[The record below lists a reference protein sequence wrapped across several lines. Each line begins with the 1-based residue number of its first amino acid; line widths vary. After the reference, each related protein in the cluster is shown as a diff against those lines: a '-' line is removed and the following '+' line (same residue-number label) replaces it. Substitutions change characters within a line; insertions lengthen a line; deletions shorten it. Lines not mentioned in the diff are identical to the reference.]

1 MKLFG
6 INNENDFYSHHYLS
20 SVFEGDIRGVLE
32 SWLAQ
37 ETKAKEHEKQ
47 QRELG
52 RKEIGYR
59 APHNRLNSY
68 SGSYFKLLNDHKN
81 ERNVDR
87 RLTDQ
92 RKRWQP
98 VIEALGYQ
106 FSPTSIE
113 LEAGIQ
119 LPVLAQ
125 YQSSDNSPFLWVVEA
140 HDKFDE
146 DNQDPLGLPLL
157 KNQLEKAV
165 QNDDEE
171 LKKHR
176 KLLKAKG
183 ARAGDLTWQDIIS
196 KMIFTQPEPPRWIM
210 LLGNRQCLLIDRTKW
225 AQNRLL
231 RFDFEEILGRKEAD
245 TLKATATL
253 LHKDSVMPESGQP
266 LLDNL
271 DENSHKHAFS
281 VSEDLK
287 YALRESIELLGNEAT
302 QYLISKGTANYTG
315 KKAIN
320 PDELSRECLRYMYRM
335 LFLFYIEARPE
346 LDYAPLKSMT
356 YLKGYSLET
365 LRDLEMVQLTNET
378 DKQGRYLHDSLNIL
392 FRLIHTGY
400 DQSAQNKKNKD
411 GLTIESEA
419 TGGGLDT
426 FKIAQLDSHLFDP
439 KRTPTLNKVVF
450 SNETLQRIIM
460 LMSLSR
466 PSSNKGGGKG
476 KGKGK
481 KRGRISYA
489 QLGINQLGAV
499 YEALLSYRGFF
510 AQQDLYEVK
519 KKGTTPNDLETG
531 YFVTAEQLPEY
542 HEDEKVYVTKRE
554 AGESKSRL
562 KVFEKGSFIY
572 RMAGRDR
579 EKSASYYTPEVLT
592 QSLVKYALK
601 ELFKEKIEPLKTAK
615 AKADAIINLT
625 VCEPAMGSAA
635 FLNEAINQL
644 AEFYLIYK
652 QQAEDKRIPQDQYTK
667 ELQQVKMYIAD
678 NNVFGVDLN
687 PVAVELAEVSLW
699 LNAISSDAFVPWFG
713 YQLFN
718 GNSLIGARRQ
728 VFPAHQLEYKSL
740 KSPSWLN
747 QAPVRVGF
755 NEKSPNEQREEH
767 QVYHFLLGDNGMA
780 NYTDKVVKGLKTD
793 EIASINSWRK
803 EFNKSWSDDE
813 KSQLQRISKKIDDLW
828 QEHTNSRS
836 EQRNITT
843 DQLPIWPNKSDA
855 LAISN
860 MAEKDRL
867 LDKAM
872 TDGASSYQRLKMV
885 MDYWCALWFWPI
897 DSADELPE
905 RDEYLFD
912 IETLLDGYIQPEIL
926 ESDSEGEEAGEE
938 HSEQSSTDFELTSDN
953 QTNVGESFDMFGE
966 ELDQE
971 TAEEVQSQYTN
982 IVKVKKGE
990 LDKKLIFKYLPR
1002 LEISDKLAQ
1011 QYKYFHWEL
1020 EFADIFATKQGF
1032 DLILGNPPWLK
1043 VEWQEGGILGD
1054 ANPKFIID
1062 KLSASKMN
1070 DLRAETLE
1078 EYPALEQSYLMEYAE
1093 AEGSQNFLNANCNY
1107 SELRGQKANLYKC
1120 FLPQAWMITNE
1131 NGISGFLHPEGTYDD
1146 PKGGGMRQLIYP
1158 RLRTHYQFHNEMAL
1172 FAEVH
1177 HATMFSINI
1186 YGGVN
1191 KTVKFNHLANLF
1203 TPKTIEECIGSKKG
1217 GVVPGLKEIEVDGE
1231 GKVLSN
1237 WGVRGHFSRIIKIN
1251 EEVLNLF
1258 AKLYDEDGTTAI
1270 QARLPALHSQQ
1281 LISVLKKLSKFPSH
1295 LSNIQDKYFTTP
1307 STCWN
1312 EVNAQK
1318 DGTIKRDTKFI
1329 TSCKEW
1335 VISGPHFFVGTPF
1348 YKTPKGVCK
1357 LSSDYDV
1364 IDLTILT
1371 DDYLPRTNYTP
1382 SCNEI
1387 EYLSRTTKIPWIEPD
1402 RNQPKLVTDYYRFV
1416 NRRMFGASSERSMIC
1431 AIAPPNSAHIHPVL
1445 STTFQNVESL
1455 IGFSGVC
1462 SSIVVDFFLKTTGKS
1477 DVYESTLRSFP
1488 YFVSKQLAIRVLSL
1502 NCLSKDYENLWK
1514 ECWTNEFKS
1523 ERWALTTPYLSNHFF
1538 EHLTPDW
1545 QRNCALRSDFERRQA
1560 LVEIDVLVAMELEI
1574 TLEELQTIYR
1584 VQFPVMRQYEADTWY
1599 DQLGR
1604 IIFTSSK
1611 GLIGVGLDRKF
1622 NKKNAFVTG
1631 IKNGVYIDRAT
1642 GIGSEEHP
1650 HTEADIQ
1657 FGWEDIKNLKSGI
1670 VTKTYMDD
1678 TMPGGPVERTIEY
1691 HAPFDRCNREDDY
1704 NTVWAEFERRF
1715 AEKV

>member
-6 INNENDFYSHHYLS
+6 ISNENDFYSHHYLS

-32 SWLAQ
+32 SWLA
-37 ETKAKEHEKQ
+37 EEAKAKEHEKQ

-52 RKEIGYR
+52 RKEVGYR
-59 APHNRLNSY
+59 APHNRLSSY
-68 SGSYFKLLNDHKN
+68 SGAYFKLLNEHSHEKN
-81 ERNVDR
+81 IDK
-87 RLTDQ
+87 RLKQQ
-92 RKRWQP
+92 RKHWKP
-98 VIEALGYQ
+98 IIEALGYQ
-106 FSPTSIE
+106 FSPSSIQ
-113 LEAGIQ
+113 LENGLQ

-125 YQSSDNSPFLWVVEA
+125 YQSTDNSPFLWIVEA
-140 HDKFDE
+140 HDKSD
-146 DNQDPLGLPLL
+146 DNQDPLGLPIL
-157 KNQLEKAV
+157 KSQLDNSV
-165 QNDDEE
+165 QNDEGE
-171 LKKHR
+171 LKKQR

-183 ARAGDLTWQDIIS
+183 AGDLTWQDIIS
-196 KMIFTQPEPPRWIM
+196 KMVFTQPEPPRWLM

-253 LHKDSVMPESGQP
+253 LHKDSVMPATGQP

-287 YALRESIELLGNEAT
+287 YALRESIELLGNDAT
-302 QYLISKGTANYTG
+302 QYLINKGTANYTG
-315 KKAIN
+315 AKAIK

-346 LDYAPLKSMT
+346 LGYAPLKSMT

-365 LRDLEMVQLTNET
+365 LRDLEMVQLTNEA

-392 FRLIHTGY
+392 FRLIYKGY
-400 DQSAQNKKNKD
+400 DQNKQRKD
-411 GLTIESEA
+411 DLTQEIGEM
-419 TGGGLDT
+419 GGGLDT
-426 FKIAQLDSHLFDP
+426 FKIAKLDSHLFDP

-450 SNETLQRIIM
+450 SNETLQRIIE

-466 PSSNKGGGKG
+466 PISGKG

-519 KKGTTPNDLETG
+519 KKGTTPSELETG
-531 YFVTAEQLPEY
+531 YFVNAEQLPEY
-542 HEDEKVYVTKRE
+542 HEDEKVYTSKRE
-554 AGESKSRL
+554 GGETKKRL
-562 KVFEKGSFIY
+562 KMFAKGSFIY

-601 ELFKEKIEPLKTAK
+601 ELFKEKIDPLKSAK
-615 AKADAIINLT
+615 EKADAIIHLT

-644 AEFYLIYK
+644 SEFYLIYK
-652 QQAEDKRIPQDQYTK
+652 QQAEDKRIPQDEYTK

-728 VFPAHQLEYKSL
+728 VFPAHQLDYKSQ

-747 QAPVRVGF
+747 QAPIRIM
-755 NEKSPNEQREEH
+755 PNGQREGH

-780 NYTDKVVKGLKTD
+780 NYTDKVVKGLKTE
-793 EIASINSWRK
+793 EIGEINKWRK
-803 EFNKSWSDDE
+803 EFNKPWSDDE

-828 QEHTNSRS
+828 SEHTQNRS
-836 EQRNITT
+836 EQRKFTT
-843 DQLPIWPNKSDA
+843 DELPIWPNKADA
-855 LAISN
+855 FSISN

-912 IETLLDGYIQPEIL
+912 IETLLDGYIQPEIIEEEL
-926 ESDSEGEEAGEE
+926 DFSGEEETTL
-938 HSEQSSTDFELTSDN
+938 SSAEDSNTS
-953 QTNVGESFDMFGE
+953 VGETFDMFADELEHETVQE
-966 ELDQE
+966 EE
-971 TAEEVQSQYTN
+971 MQSQVTS
-982 IVKVKKGE
+982 ILTSKGT
-990 LDKKLIFKYLPR
+990 LDKKVIFKYLPR
-1002 LEISDKLAQ
+1002 LKIADTLAQ

-1020 EFADIFATKQGF
+1020 EFSDIFSTHQGF

-1070 DLRAETLE
+1070 DLRAETLDKHRE
-1078 EYPALEQSYLMEYAE
+1078 LEQIYLTEYAE
-1093 AEGSQNFLNANCNY
+1093 AEGSQNFLNADCNY

-1120 FLPQAWMITNE
+1120 FLPLSWMITN
-1131 NGISGFLHPEGTYDD
+1131 NSGVSGYLHPEGIYDD
-1146 PKGGGMRQLIYP
+1146 PNGGGFRQKVYP
-1158 RLRTHYQFHNEMAL
+1158 KLRVHYQFQNEHML
-1172 FAEVH
+1172 FSEIDH
-1177 HATMFSINI
+1177 STKFSINI
-1186 YGGVN
+1186 YGN
-1191 KTVKFNHLANLF
+1191 EKTNYEIVHISNLY
-1203 TPKTIEECIGSKKG
+1203 TPKTIDDCLSDHGEGI
-1217 GVVPGLKEIEVDGE
+1217 VPGIKEINVSLD
-1231 GKVLSN
+1231 GKVISK
-1237 WGVRGHFSRIIKIN
+1237 WGTKGHLHRIIKLDK
-1251 EEVLNLF
+1251 EALTLF
-1258 AKLYDEDGTTAI
+1258 ANIYDIEGTPATA
-1270 QARLPALHSQQ
+1270 ARLPALHSQQ
-1281 LISVLKKLSKFPSH
+1281 LISVLRKFA
-1295 LSNIQDKYFTTP
+1295 LQTTRLGDLEGKYYTTQH
-1307 STCWN
+1307 WN

-1318 DGTIKRDTKFI
+1318 DVIINRNTQYPEKIND
-1329 TSCKEW
+1329 W
-1335 VISGPHFFVGTPF
+1335 VLSGPHFFVGSSS
-1348 YKTPKGVCK
+1348 YKTPRSSCK
-1357 LSSDYDV
+1357 LNADYDV
-1364 IDLTILT
+1364 LDLTQIT
-1371 DDYLPRTNYTP
+1371 DGYLPRSNYTP
-1382 SCNEI
+1382 ACNEAV
-1387 EYLSRTTKIPWIEPD
+1387 YRSRTPKVPWLEP
-1402 RNQPKLVTDYYRFV
+1402 NETHNWPVTDYYRFV
-1416 NRRMFGASSERSMIC
+1416 NREMIGPSSERTLITT
-1431 AIAPPNSAHIHPVL
+1431 IVPPGVAHINTCL
-1445 STTFQNVESL
+1445 STTFKNTNDLLSYFSMTLSIPLDYRVKSTGMGHANSTLINQLPLLSDSYYESFL
-1455 IGFSGVC
+1455 YSRSLGLVSTTNHFS
-1462 SSIVVDFFLKTTGKS
+1462 SLWSRSWQEKYKYDSWAKS
-1477 DVYESTLRSFP
+1477 DLRLKNSF
-1488 YFVSKQLAIRVLSL
+1488 FK
-1502 NCLSKDYENLWK
+1502 NL
-1514 ECWTNEFKS
+1514 T
-1523 ERWALTTPYLSNHFF
+1523 A
-1538 EHLTPDW
+1538 DW
-1545 QRNCALRSDFERRQA
+1545 QRACALRTDYERRQA
-1560 LVEIDVLVAMELEI
+1560 LVEIDVLVSMALNLTI
-1574 TLEELQTIYR
+1574 DELQTIYR

-1599 DQLGR
+1599 DQNGR
-1604 IIFTSSK
+1604 IVFTSSK

-1642 GIGSEEHP
+1642 GTGSEQQP

-1657 FGWEDIKNLKSGI
+1657 LGWEDIKNLKSGI

-1678 TMPGGPVERTIEY
+1678 TMPNGPHERTIEY
-1691 HAPFDRCNREDDY
+1691 HAPFDKCNREDDY

-1715 AEKV
+1715 AEKEIQG

>member
-20 SVFEGDIRGVLE
+20 SVFEGDIRGVLD
-32 SWLAQ
+32 SWLA
-37 ETKAKEHEKQ
+37 EEAKVKEHEKQ

-52 RKEIGYR
+52 RKPEVGYR
-59 APHNRLNSY
+59 APHNQLSSF
-68 SGSYFKLLNDHKN
+68 SGSYFKLLNDHNK
-81 ERNVDR
+81 ERNVDQ
-87 RLTDQ
+87 RLNDQ

-98 VIEALGYQ
+98 ILEALGYQ
-106 FSPTSIE
+106 LSPSSIE
-113 LEAGIQ
+113 LESGLN
-119 LPVLAQ
+119 LPVLAN
-125 YQSSDNSPFLWVVEA
+125 YQSKDNTPFLWIVEA

-146 DNQDPLGLPLL
+146 VNQDPLGLPII
-157 KNQLEKAV
+157 KNQLDKAI
-165 QNDDEE
+165 QNDVEA
-171 LKKHR
+171 LKKHQALY
-176 KLLKAKG
+176 KVKG
-183 ARAGDLTWQDIIS
+183 AGELTWQDVIS
-196 KMIFTQPEPPRWIM
+196 KMVFTQPEPPRWLM

-231 RFDFEEILGRKEAD
+231 RFDFEEILGRKEQD
-245 TLKATATL
+245 TLKATVAL
-253 LHKDSVMPESGQP
+253 LHKDSVMPASGQP

-287 YALRESIELLGNEAT
+287 YALRESIELLGNDAT

-315 KKAIN
+315 AKAIN

-356 YLKGYSLET
+356 YLRGYSLET

-392 FRLIHTGY
+392 FRLIHKGY
-400 DQSAQNKKNKD
+400 DQNKNRKD
-411 GLTIESEA
+411 GLTQEIGV

-439 KRTPTLNKVVF
+439 KRTPTLNKVIF

-460 LMSLSR
+460 LMSLSK
-466 PSSNKGGGKG
+466 PSRSKN
-476 KGKGK
+476 K

-519 KKGTTPNDLETG
+519 KKGENPSELETG

-542 HEDEKVYVTKRE
+542 HEDEKVYTTKRE
-554 AGESKSRL
+554 AGETKKRL
-562 KVFEKGSFIY
+562 KMFDKGSFIY

-601 ELFKEKIEPLKTAK
+601 ELFKEKIDPLATA
-615 AKADAIINLT
+615 AEKADAIISLT

-644 AEFYLIYK
+644 SEFYLIYK
-652 QQAEDKRIPQDQYTK
+652 QQAEDKRIPQDQYSK

-728 VFPAHQLEYKSL
+728 VFPAHQLEYKSQ

-747 QAPVRVGF
+747 QAPVRVM
-755 NEKSPNEQREEH
+755 PNEQREEH

-793 EIASINSWRK
+793 EIASINKWRK
-803 EFNKSWSDDE
+803 EFNKPWLDDE

-836 EQRNITT
+836 EQRNLTT
-843 DQLPIWPNKSDA
+843 DQLPIWPNKADA

-860 MAEKDRL
+860 MTEKDRL

-905 RDEYLFD
+905 RWEYLFD
-912 IETLLDGYIQPEIL
+912 IETLLDGYIQPEVL
-926 ESDSEGEEAGEE
+926 DEEIAEE
-938 HSEQSSTDFELTSDN
+938 QITDQPDTSFELTSDEP
-953 QTNVGESFDMFGE
+953 TTIGESFDMFGE
-966 ELDQE
+966 ELEQE
-971 TAEEVQSQYTN
+971 TAQVEEEQSQYTS
-982 IVKVKKGE
+982 ILTAKGT
-990 LDKKLIFKYLPR
+990 LNKQVIFKHLPR
-1002 LEISDKLAQ
+1002 LEIADKLAQ

-1020 EFADIFATKQGF
+1020 EFADVFSNNQGF

-1043 VEWQEGGILGD
+1043 VSWQESGVLGD
-1054 ANPKFIID
+1054 VNPKFIID
-1062 KLSASKMN
+1062 KLSASKLKE
-1070 DLRAETLE
+1070 LRIETLKK
-1078 EYPALEQSYLMEYAE
+1078 YSTLEKSYLIEYSE
-1093 AEGSQNFLNANCNY
+1093 AEGTQNFLNGIVNY
-1107 SELRGQKANLYKC
+1107 PLLKGIQTNLYKC
-1120 FLPQAWMITNE
+1120 FLPLSWMITNDT
-1131 NGISGFLHPEGTYDD
+1131 GISGFLHPEGTYDD
-1146 PKGGGMRQLIYP
+1146 PKGGQLREEIYP
-1158 RLRTHYQFHNEMAL
+1158 RLRAHFQYQNELVL
-1172 FAEVH
+1172 FSDVDH
-1177 HATMFSINI
+1177 HAKFSTNI
-1186 YGGVN
+1186 YGRRQEECD
-1191 KTVKFNHLANLF
+1191 FIHISNLY
-1203 TPKTIEECIGSKKG
+1203 TPKTIEECFFSDGTGIIPGIKDIQVLENGKIKSKWGTKG
-1217 GVVPGLKEIEVDGE
+1217 H
-1231 GKVLSN
+1231 LSR
-1237 WGVRGHFSRIIKIN
+1237 VIK
-1251 EEVLNLF
+1251 LNLKSLKLF
-1258 AKLYDEDGTTAI
+1258 ATLYDSEGTIALA
-1270 QARLPALHSQQ
+1270 ARLPALHSQE
-1281 LISVLKKLSKFPSH
+1281 LMSVLVKLAKQPKLFSHEKSEYLVTVMFDETYAQRDGIIQRNTKFPAS
-1295 LSNIQDKYFTTP
+1295 
-1307 STCWN
+1307 
-1312 EVNAQK
+1312 
-1318 DGTIKRDTKFI
+1318 R
-1329 TSCKEW
+1329 KEL
-1335 VISGPHFFVGTPF
+1335 ILSGPHFFVGNSC
-1348 YKTPKGVCK
+1348 YKTPRSTCR
-1357 LSSDYDV
+1357 LNADYDV
-1364 IDLTILT
+1364 IDLTAIP
-1371 DDYLPRTNYTP
+1371 DNYLPRTNYTIAC
-1382 SCNEI
+1382 SEKDYKNQISKVTWLESNEI
-1387 EYLSRTTKIPWIEPD
+1387 HYRP
-1402 RNQPKLVTDYYRFV
+1402 VTNYYRAAYRAMIGPELERTMVGAIVPKECGHINGVQTTVFK
-1416 NRRMFGASSERSMIC
+1416 NNSLLLSAILFGNSLIADFFIKSTGRS
-1431 AIAPPNSAHIHPVL
+1431 NLHGSWQSFPVID
-1445 STTFQNVESL
+1445 STTDITARGLPLHCLTDSYSELWKNSWKD
-1455 IGFSGVC
+1455 GFMYEKWAKVDSRLNN
-1462 SSIVVDFFLKTTGKS
+1462 DFFKNLKPNWVRTS
-1477 DVYESTLRSFP
+1477 ALR
-1488 YFVSKQLAIRVLSL
+1488 
-1502 NCLSKDYENLWK
+1502 NDYE
-1514 ECWTNEFKS
+1514 
-1523 ERWALTTPYLSNHFF
+1523 
-1538 EHLTPDW
+1538 
-1545 QRNCALRSDFERRQA
+1545 RRHS
-1560 LVEIDVLVAMELEI
+1560 LVEIDVLYARRIGL
-1574 TLEELQTIYR
+1574 TLLELQTIYR

-1599 DQLGR
+1599 DQTGR
-1604 IIFTSSK
+1604 IVFTSSK

-1631 IKNGVYIDRAT
+1631 IQNGVYIDKAT
-1642 GIGSEEHP
+1642 GTGSDEQP
-1650 HTEADIQ
+1650 HTEAYIQ
-1657 FGWEDIKNLKSGI
+1657 LGWEDIKNLKSGTI
-1670 VTKTYMDD
+1670 TKTYMDD
-1678 TMPGGPVERTIEY
+1678 TMPDGPHERTIEY

-1715 AEKV
+1715 SEKEIQG

>member
-6 INNENDFYSHHYLS
+6 INNENDFYSHHYLT
-20 SVFEGDIRGVLE
+20 SVFEGDIRGVLDT
-32 SWLAQ
+32 WLAA
-37 ETKAKEHEKQ
+37 EEKAKEVERQ
-47 QRELG
+47 QKELG
-52 RKEIGYR
+52 RKIELGYR
-59 APHNRLNSY
+59 APHNQLRSY
-68 SGSYFKLLNDHKN
+68 SGSFFKLLNDHNK
-81 ERNVDR
+81 ERNVNQ

-92 RKRWQP
+92 RKRWKP
-98 VIEALGYQ
+98 IVEALGYQ

-113 LEAGIQ
+113 LETGLQ

-125 YQSSDNSPFLWVVEA
+125 YQSNDNSPFLWIVEA

-146 DNQDPLGLPLL
+146 DNQDPLGLSIL
-157 KNQLEKAV
+157 KNQFDKSV
-165 QNDDEE
+165 QNDEDE
-171 LKKHR
+171 LKKQR

-183 ARAGDLTWQDIIS
+183 AGDLTWQDVVS
-196 KMIFTQPEPPRWIM
+196 KMVFTQPEPPRWLM

-245 TLKATATL
+245 TLKATVAL
-253 LHKDSVMPESGQP
+253 LHKDSVMPASGQP

-302 QYLISKGTANYTG
+302 QYLINKGTANYTG
-315 KKAIN
+315 AKAIN

-392 FRLIHTGY
+392 FRLIHKGY
-400 DQSAQNKKNKD
+400 DQNKNRKD
-411 GLTIESEA
+411 GLTQEIDA

-450 SNETLQRIIM
+450 TNETLQRIIM
-460 LMSLSR
+460 LMSLSK
-466 PSSNKGGGKG
+466 PSKSKN
-476 KGKGK
+476 K

-519 KKGTTPNDLETG
+519 KKGENPSELETG

-542 HEDEKVYVTKRE
+542 HEDEKVYTTKRE
-554 AGESKSRL
+554 AGETKKRL
-562 KVFEKGSFIY
+562 KMFEKGSFIY

-644 AEFYLIYK
+644 SEFYLIYK

-740 KSPSWLN
+740 KSPNWLN
-747 QAPVRVGF
+747 KAPTRIM
-755 NEKSPNEQREEH
+755 PNEQREEH

-793 EIASINSWRK
+793 EITEINKWRK
-803 EFNKSWSDDE
+803 EFNKPWSDNE

-836 EQRNITT
+836 EQRKVTT
-843 DQLPIWPNKSDA
+843 DDLPVWPNKVDA
-855 LAISN
+855 LTLNNTISN

-867 LDKAM
+867 LDNAM

-912 IETLLDGYIQPEIL
+912 IETLLDGYIQPEVL
-926 ESDSEGEEAGEE
+926 EVSEGEEEE
-938 HSEQSSTDFELTSDN
+938 KQEASTNFELTSDE
-953 QTNVGESFDMFGE
+953 QTSIGESFDMFGE
-966 ELDQE
+966 ELEQE
-971 TAEEVQSQYTN
+971 TAQVEEEQGQYTSILTAKGTLN
-982 IVKVKKGE
+982 KKV
-990 LDKKLIFKYLPR
+990 IFKHLPR
-1002 LEISDKLAQ
+1002 LEIADKLAQ

-1043 VEWQEGGILGD
+1043 MSWQEGGILGD
-1054 ANPKFIID
+1054 ANPKFIVD
-1062 KLSASKMN
+1062 NLSASRIKE
-1070 DLRAETLE
+1070 LRAETFAKYSSLE
-1078 EYPALEQSYLMEYAE
+1078 HSYLSEYTE
-1093 AEGSQNFLNANCNY
+1093 AEGTQNFLKSMVNY
-1107 SELRGQKANLYKC
+1107 SILKGVQTNLYKC
-1120 FLPQAWMITNE
+1120 FLPQAWAITNKS
-1131 NGISGFLHPEGTYDD
+1131 GVSGFLHPEGIYDD
-1146 PKGGGMRQLIYP
+1146 PKGGDLRKQIYP
-1158 RLRTHYQFHNEMAL
+1158 RLRAHYQFSNGLML
-1172 FAEVH
+1172 FSEVH
-1177 HATMFSINI
+1177 DQLRYSINI
-1186 YGGVN
+1186 YGRAYQEP
-1191 KTVKFNHLANLF
+1191 TFDHICNLL
-1203 TPKTIEECIGSKKG
+1203 TPKTIITSYNGNDNNY
-1217 GVVPGLKEIEVDGE
+1217 VPLIKTDE
-1231 GKVLSN
+1231 GK
-1237 WGVRGHFSRIIKIN
+1237 WDFSGSATRIIKITNN
-1251 EEVLNLF
+1251 ELKLF
-1258 AKLYDEDGTTAI
+1258 SELYDKEKTPI
-1270 QARLPALHSQQ
+1270 IEARLPALHSKQ
-1281 LISVLKKLSKFPSH
+1281 LISVLRKFATQKNKLGDIHQEYVATVMF
-1295 LSNIQDKYFTTP
+1295 DETY
-1307 STCWN
+1307 
-1312 EVNAQK
+1312 AQR
-1318 DGTIKRDTKFI
+1318 DGTILRDTKFPVS
-1329 TSCKEW
+1329 TKQW
-1335 VISGPHFFVGTPF
+1335 VLSGPHFFVGNPFSSTPRS
-1348 YKTPKGVCK
+1348 VCSHNQAYDK
-1357 LSSDYDV
+1357 L
-1364 IDLTILT
+1364 DLSYLP
-1371 DDYLPRTNYTP
+1371 DDYIPRTNYIPYCSELEFYDRIPKVTWLDAGKT
-1382 SCNEI
+1382 EI
-1387 EYLSRTTKIPWIEPD
+1387 RPT
-1402 RNQPKLVTDYYRFV
+1402 TDYFRLVFRKMLSQPGERTLISSLFPKGGTHILGCV
-1416 NRRMFGASSERSMIC
+1416 SVTFKDNSSLLSNLASFM
-1431 AIAPPNSAHIHPVL
+1431 
-1445 STTFQNVESL
+1445 SL
-1455 IGFSGVC
+1455 PF
-1462 SSIVVDFFLKTTGKS
+1462 DFYIKTTGKANLTPGEITKFPRLNF
-1477 DVYESTLRSFP
+1477 DHIDEINLRT
-1488 YFVSKQLAIRVLSL
+1488 LSL
-1502 NCLSKDYENLWK
+1502 NSLSIDYMDIWEESYKPSFNLSTWGK
-1514 ECWTNEFKS
+1514 IDKRLNNCFFTNLTQ
-1523 ERWALTTPYLSNHFF
+1523 RWH
-1538 EHLTPDW
+1538 
-1545 QRNCALRSDFERRQA
+1545 RNSALRTDYTRRQA
-1560 LVEIDVLVAMELEI
+1560 LVEIDILVSMALGL
-1574 TLEELQTIYR
+1574 TLEELQTIYS

-1599 DQLGR
+1599 DQKGR
-1604 IIFTSSK
+1604 IVFTSSK

-1631 IKNGVYIDRAT
+1631 IINGVYIDKTT
-1642 GIGSEEHP
+1642 GTGSEEQP
-1650 HTEADIQ
+1650 HTETGIQ
-1657 FGWEDIKNLKSGI
+1657 LGWEDIKNLESGI

-1678 TMPGGPVERTIEY
+1678 TMPNGPHERTIEY
-1691 HAPFDRCNREDDY
+1691 HAPFDKCNREDDY

-1715 AEKV
+1715 NKEV

>member
-52 RKEIGYR
+52 RKETGYR
-59 APHNRLNSY
+59 APHKQLRSY
-68 SGSYFKLLNDHKN
+68 SGAYFKLLNDHKN

-87 RLTDQ
+87 RLIEQ

-98 VIEALGYQ
+98 VVEALGYK

-146 DNQDPLGLPLL
+146 DNQDPLGLTLL
-157 KNQLEKAV
+157 KNQLDKAV

-196 KMIFTQPEPPRWIM
+196 KMIFTQPEPPRWVM

-231 RFDFEEILGRKEAD
+231 RFDFEEILGRKEED

-302 QYLISKGTANYTG
+302 QYLISKGAANYTG

-392 FRLIHTGY
+392 FRLIHKGY
-400 DQSAQNKKNKD
+400 DQSKGRKD
-411 GLTIESEA
+411 NLTQELSEQP
-419 TGGGLDT
+419 GGLDT

-439 KRTPTLNKVVF
+439 KRTPTLNKIVF

-466 PSSNKGGGKG
+466 PVSGKG

-519 KKGTTPNDLETG
+519 KKGTTPNELETG

-554 AGESKSRL
+554 AGETKSRL

-728 VFPAHQLEYKSL
+728 VFESHQLEYKSQ

-755 NEKSPNEQREEH
+755 NEQSSNEQREEH

-793 EIASINSWRK
+793 EITEINSWRK
-803 EFNKSWSDDE
+803 EFNKPWSDDE

-855 LAISN
+855 LATSN
-860 MAEKDRL
+860 MADKDRL

-897 DSADELPE
+897 DSADDLPE

-912 IETLLDGYIQPEIL
+912 IETLLDGYIQPEVL
-926 ESDSEGEEAGEE
+926 EVDEGESEE
-938 HSEQSSTDFELTSDN
+938 EEKQETSTDFELTSDS
-953 QTNVGESFDMFGE
+953 QTSIGESFEMFGE
-966 ELDQE
+966 ELEQE
-971 TAEEVQSQYTN
+971 TAQVSEAQSQYTS
-982 IVKVKKGE
+982 ILTAKGT
-990 LDKKLIFKYLPR
+990 LNKQVIFKHLPR
-1002 LEISDKLAQ
+1002 LEIADKLAQ

-1020 EFADIFATKQGF
+1020 EFADIFSTKQGF

-1054 ANPKFIID
+1054 VNPKFIID

-1070 DLRAETLE
+1070 ELRDETFD
-1078 EYPALEQSYLMEYAE
+1078 EYPALEQSYLSEYAE
-1093 AEGSQNFLNANCNY
+1093 AQGSQNFLNSKVNY
-1107 SELRGQKANLYKC
+1107 AELKGIQTNLYKC
-1120 FLPQAWMITNE
+1120 FIPQSWMISNST
-1131 NGISGFLHPEGTYDD
+1131 GISGFLHPEGIYDD
-1146 PKGGGMRQLIYP
+1146 PKGGDFRQKIYS
-1158 RLRTHYQFHNEMAL
+1158 RLRAHYQFVNVKKL
-1172 FAEVH
+1172 FSEVLH
-1177 HATMFSINI
+1177 WVTYSINI
-1186 YGGVN
+1186 YGGVKDKIQFETISN
-1191 KTVKFNHLANLF
+1191 LYVPNQIGLCQNHDGV
-1203 TPKTIEECIGSKKG
+1203 GST
-1217 GVVPGLKEIEVDGE
+1217 PGLKD
-1231 GKVLSN
+1231 SMDN
-1237 WGVRGHFSRIIKIN
+1237 WDVTGHLTRIINVNK
-1251 EEVLNLF
+1251 ERLSLF
-1258 AKLYDEDGTTAI
+1258 SNLYDTGDSTDTA
-1270 QARLPALHSQQ
+1270 ARLPALHSEQ
-1281 LISVLKKLSKFPSH
+1281 LISVLEKFAAKPKRLYDLKGEYMSSVMFDETYAQRDGIIKRENQFPSSSKQWI
-1295 LSNIQDKYFTTP
+1295 L
-1307 STCWN
+1307 
-1312 EVNAQK
+1312 
-1318 DGTIKRDTKFI
+1318 
-1329 TSCKEW
+1329 
-1335 VISGPHFFVGTPF
+1335 SGPHFFVGNPF
-1348 YKTPKGVCK
+1348 VKTPRSPCK
-1357 LSSDYDV
+1357 THLDYDTL
-1364 IDLTILT
+1364 DLVNLS
-1371 DDYLPRTNYTP
+1371 DDYLPRSNYVPINVGFEYEQHIPTVP
-1382 SCNEI
+1382 WLNSNEKD
-1387 EYLSRTTKIPWIEPD
+1387 YRPM
-1402 RNQPKLVTDYYRFV
+1402 TDYYRFV
-1416 NRRMFGASSERSMIC
+1416 NRRMFGASSERSFISTIMPKN
-1431 AIAPPNSAHIHPVL
+1431 IANINTVV
-1445 STTFQNVESL
+1445 STAMRDINTLVNFAGPTF
-1455 IGFSGVC
+1455 
-1462 SSIVVDFFLKTTGKS
+1462 SIVYDFFLKSTGKS
-1477 DVYESTLRSFP
+1477 DLYGSLLETFP
-1488 YFVSKQLAIRVLSL
+1488 YLENRLVTIFTLSL
-1502 NCLSKDYENLWK
+1502 SCISHDYKSLWEKSWK
-1514 ECWTNEFKS
+1514 EKFKES
-1523 ERWALTTPYLSNHFF
+1523 KWAKCDLRLRNSFF
-1538 EHLTPDW
+1538 ESLTSNW
-1545 QRNCALRSDFERRQA
+1545 QRNCALRTDFERRQA
-1560 LVEIDVLVAMELEI
+1560 LVEIDVLVAMELEL
-1574 TLEELQTIYR
+1574 TLEELLTVYR
-1584 VQFPVMRQYEADTWY
+1584 VQFPVMRQNEADTWY
-1599 DQLGR
+1599 DQKGR

-1611 GLIGVGLDRKF
+1611 GLTGVGLDRKF
-1622 NKKNAFVTG
+1622 NKKNTFVTG
-1631 IKNGVYIDRAT
+1631 IKNGVYIDKVNC
-1642 GIGSEEHP
+1642 IGSEEQP

-1657 FGWEDIKNLKSGI
+1657 LGWEDIKNLKSGI

-1678 TMPGGPVERTIEY
+1678 TMPNGPVERTIEY

-1715 AEKV
+1715 AEKELTNQ

>member
-20 SVFEGDIRGVLE
+20 SVFEGDIRGVLDTWIAAE
-32 SWLAQ
+32 
-37 ETKAKEHEKQ
+37 EKAKEHESQ

-52 RKEIGYR
+52 RKIELGYR
-59 APHNRLNSY
+59 APHNQLRSY
-68 SGSYFKLLNDHKN
+68 SGSFFKLLNDHNK
-81 ERNVDR
+81 ERNVDQ

-92 RKRWQP
+92 RKRWKP
-98 VIEALGYQ
+98 IIEALGYQ
-106 FSPTSIE
+106 FSPTSIA
-113 LEAGIQ
+113 LETGLQ

-125 YQSSDNSPFLWVVEA
+125 YQSSDHSPFLWIVEA

-146 DNQDPLGLPLL
+146 DNQDPLSLPIL
-157 KNQLEKAV
+157 KNQFKQSV
-165 QNDDEE
+165 QSDEDE
-171 LKKHR
+171 LKKQR
-176 KLLKAKG
+176 KLLKAK
-183 ARAGDLTWQDIIS
+183 RAGDLTWQDVIS
-196 KMIFTQPEPPRWIM
+196 KMVFTQPEPPRWLM

-245 TLKATATL
+245 TLKATVAL
-253 LHKDSVMPESGQP
+253 LHKDSVMPASGQP

-287 YALRESIELLGNEAT
+287 YALRESIELLGHEAT
-302 QYLISKGTANYTG
+302 QYLINKGTANYTG
-315 KKAIN
+315 AKAIN

-365 LRDLEMVQLTNET
+365 LRDLEMVQLTNEV

-392 FRLIHTGY
+392 FRLIHKGY
-400 DQSAQNKKNKD
+400 DQNKNKKD
-411 GLTIESEA
+411 GLTQEIGA

-466 PSSNKGGGKG
+466 PSKSKN
-476 KGKGK
+476 K

-510 AQQDLYEVK
+510 AHQDLYEVK
-519 KKGTTPNDLETG
+519 KKGEKENLLETG

-542 HEDEKVYVTKRE
+542 HEDEKVYTTKRE
-554 AGESKSRL
+554 AGETKKRL
-562 KVFEKGSFIY
+562 KMFEKGSFIY

-644 AEFYLIYK
+644 SEFYLIYK

-747 QAPVRVGF
+747 QAPARVGF
-755 NEKSPNEQREEH
+755 NDKSPNAQREEH

-793 EIASINSWRK
+793 EIIEINKWRK
-803 EFNKSWSDDE
+803 EFNKPWLDDE

-828 QEHTNSRS
+828 QEHTDSRS
-836 EQRNITT
+836 EQRNKTT
-843 DQLPIWPNKSDA
+843 DQLPIWPNKADA

-860 MAEKDRL
+860 MSDKDRL

-905 RDEYLFD
+905 RWEYLFD
-912 IETLLDGYIQPEIL
+912 IETLLDGYIQPEI
-926 ESDSEGEEAGEE
+926 SDQELLDEEIAEE
-938 HSEQSSTDFELTSDN
+938 QIKYQADTNFELAPDN
-953 QTNVGESFDMFGE
+953 LTLLGESFDMFGE
-966 ELDQE
+966 ELEQE
-971 TAEEVQSQYTN
+971 TAQVEEEQAQYTN
-982 IVKVKKGE
+982 IVKIKKGE
-990 LDKKLIFKYLPR
+990 LDKKLIFQHLPR
-1002 LEISDKLAQ
+1002 LEIADKLAQ
-1011 QYKYFHWEL
+1011 QYKFFHWEL
-1020 EFADIFATKQGF
+1020 EFSDIFSTNQGF

-1054 ANPKFIID
+1054 TNPKFIINN
-1062 KLSASKMN
+1062 LSATKVN
-1070 DLRAETLE
+1070 ELRAETLQK
-1078 EYPALEQSYLMEYAE
+1078 YPFLEQSYLAEYAE
-1093 AEGSQNFLNANCNY
+1093 AQGTQSFLNADCNY
-1107 SELRGQKANLYKC
+1107 PLLKGQKANLYKC
-1120 FLPQAWMITNE
+1120 FLPQSWMLSNKL
-1131 NGISGFLHPEGTYDD
+1131 GVSGFLHPEGVYDD
-1146 PKGGGMRQLIYP
+1146 PKGGMLRESIYP
-1158 RLRTHYQFHNEMAL
+1158 KLRSHFQFQNELNL
-1172 FAEVH
+1172 FSEVDH
-1177 HATMFSINI
+1177 TTKFSINI
-1186 YGGVN
+1186 YGATKKEVCIS
-1191 KTVKFNHLANLF
+1191 HICNLF
-1203 TPKTIEECIGSKKG
+1203 SPASINYSFKDSFPNIILQIRDENNNWETRSNKERVITITPKELNIFKGVFSMSEKSYLSAVLPVIHNGYLINALDNLSKIKG
-1217 GVVPGLKEIEVDGE
+1217 KLKEFSDDYFSTPFWNQVTAQKE
-1231 GKVLSN
+1231 G
-1237 WGVRGHFSRIIKIN
+1237 IIK
-1251 EEVLNLF
+1251 EE
-1258 AKLYDEDGTTAI
+1258 TTF
-1270 QARLPALHSQQ
+1270 L
-1281 LISVLKKLSKFPSH
+1281 
-1295 LSNIQDKYFTTP
+1295 
-1307 STCWN
+1307 
-1312 EVNAQK
+1312 E
-1318 DGTIKRDTKFI
+1318 
-1329 TSCKEW
+1329 SCKT
-1335 VISGPHFFVGTPF
+1335 IINGPHFYIGNPF
-1348 YKTPKGVCK
+1348 YKTPRKDYSGN
-1357 LSSDYDV
+1357 SDYDC
-1364 IDLTILT
+1364 IDLNTLT
-1371 DDYLPRTNYTP
+1371 NGYVPRSNYRPIVDPVTYKERSP
-1382 SCNEI
+1382 
-1387 EYLSRTTKIPWIEPD
+1387 KIGKRFSI
-1402 RNQPKLVTDYYRFV
+1402 RNDECSDYYRLAV
-1416 NRRMFGASSERSMIC
+1416 RAMLQTKNERTLIS
-1431 AIAPPNSAHIHPVL
+1431 AIIPKGYAHTNSVRSYLINPNSELKL
-1445 STTFQNVESL
+1445 SYLSGLIFSL
-1455 IGFSGVC
+1455 PYDYLCRI
-1462 SSIVVDFFLKTTGKS
+1462 TGKTNLHNVLDDFPIPQS
-1477 DVYESTLRSFP
+1477 AFSTAISNRSLLLSCLNNS
-1488 YFVSKQLAIRVLSL
+1488 YLELLNMEFVSKNDCWAKEDRRLD
-1502 NCLSKDYENLWK
+1502 SKFFNKEELTKNYGLKSDY
-1514 ECWTNEFKS
+1514 S
-1523 ERWALTTPYLSNHFF
+1523 
-1538 EHLTPDW
+1538 
-1545 QRNCALRSDFERRQA
+1545 RRQA
-1560 LVEIDVLVAMELEI
+1560 LIEIDILVSMALGLKLQELI
-1574 TLEELQTIYR
+1574 SIYK
-1584 VQFPVMRQYEADTWY
+1584 VNFPVLLNNENDTWY
-1599 DQLGR
+1599 DLSGR
-1604 IIFTSSK
+1604 IVFTCSK
-1611 GLIGVGLDRKF
+1611 GLTGVGLDRKF
-1622 NKKNAFVTG
+1622 NKKSTFVTG
-1631 IKNGVYIDRAT
+1631 IKNGVYIDKAT
-1642 GIGSEEHP
+1642 GTASEEQP
-1650 HTEADIQ
+1650 HTEAGIQ
-1657 FGWEDIKNLKSGI
+1657 LGWEDIKNLKSGT

-1678 TMPGGPVERTIEY
+1678 TMPNGPHERTIEY
-1691 HAPFDRCNREDDY
+1691 HAPFDKCNREDDY

-1715 AEKV
+1715 NIDDGEVS

>member
-20 SVFEGDIRGVLE
+20 SVFEGDIRGVLDT
-32 SWLAQ
+32 WLAAEQ
-37 ETKAKEHEKQ
+37 KSKEDESQ

-52 RKEIGYR
+52 RKIELGYR
-59 APHNRLNSY
+59 APHNQLRSY
-68 SGSYFKLLNDHKN
+68 SGSFFKLLNDHNK
-81 ERNVDR
+81 ERNVDQ

-92 RKRWQP
+92 RKRWKP
-98 VIEALGYQ
+98 IVEALGYQ
-106 FSPTSIE
+106 FSPTSIA
-113 LEAGIQ
+113 LETGLQ

-125 YQSSDNSPFLWVVEA
+125 YQSSDHSPFLWIVEA

-146 DNQDPLGLPLL
+146 DNQDPLGLPIL
-157 KNQLEKAV
+157 KNQFNQSV
-165 QNDDEE
+165 QNDEDE
-171 LKKHR
+171 LKKQR

-183 ARAGDLTWQDIIS
+183 AGDLTWQDVIS
-196 KMIFTQPEPPRWIM
+196 KMVFTQPEPPRWLM

-245 TLKATATL
+245 TLKATVAL
-253 LHKDSVMPESGQP
+253 LHKDSVMPASGQP

-287 YALRESIELLGNEAT
+287 YALRESIELLGNDAT

-315 KKAIN
+315 AKAIN

-392 FRLIHTGY
+392 FRLIHKGY
-400 DQSAQNKKNKD
+400 DQNAVNKKRKD
-411 GLTIESEA
+411 DLTIETDA

-460 LMSLSR
+460 LMSLSK
-466 PSSNKGGGKG
+466 PSRSKN
-476 KGKGK
+476 K

-519 KKGTTPNDLETG
+519 KKGENPSELETG

-542 HEDEKVYVTKRE
+542 HDDEKVYTTKRE
-554 AGESKSRL
+554 AGETKKRL
-562 KVFEKGSFIY
+562 KMFNKGSFIY

-615 AKADAIINLT
+615 AKADAIISLT

-644 AEFYLIYK
+644 SEFYLIYK

-747 QAPVRVGF
+747 QAPSRIMP
-755 NEKSPNEQREEH
+755 NEKREEH
-767 QVYHFLLGDNGMA
+767 QIYHFLLGDNGMA

-793 EIASINSWRK
+793 EITEINKWRK
-803 EFNKSWSDDE
+803 EFNKPWLDDE

-828 QEHTNSRS
+828 LEHTNSRS
-836 EQRNITT
+836 EQRKVTT
-843 DQLPIWPNKSDA
+843 DELPFWPNKRDA
-855 LAISN
+855 LSVSN
-860 MAEKDRL
+860 MSEKDRL

-912 IETLLDGYIQPEIL
+912 IETLLDGYIQPEVL
-926 ESDSEGEEAGEE
+926 EQDISEKELAEEASVEKGGA
-938 HSEQSSTDFELTSDN
+938 FELAADNSTSI
-953 QTNVGESFDMFGE
+953 GESFDMFGE
-966 ELDQE
+966 ELEQE
-971 TAEEVQSQYTN
+971 NAQVEEAQSQYTS
-982 IVKVKKGE
+982 ILTAKGT
-990 LDKKLIFKYLPR
+990 LDKKVIFKHLPR
-1002 LEISDKLAQ
+1002 LKIADRLAQ

-1020 EFADIFATKQGF
+1020 EFADIFSTNQGF

-1062 KLSASKMN
+1062 KLSASKIN

-1078 EYPALEQSYLMEYAE
+1078 KYPALEQSYMTEYAE
-1093 AEGSQNFLNANCNY
+1093 AQGTQNFLNGTVNY
-1107 SELRGQKANLYKC
+1107 PELKGIQTNLYKC
-1120 FLPQAWMITNE
+1120 FLPQAWMIANP
-1131 NGISGFLHPEGTYDD
+1131 SGTSAYIHPEGVYDD
-1146 PKGGGMRQLIYP
+1146 PKGGMLRQEIYP
-1158 RLRTHYQFHNEMAL
+1158 RLKAHFQFQNQRIL
-1172 FAEVH
+1172 FPIGDRVK
-1177 HATMFSINI
+1177 FSINI
-1186 YGGVN
+1186 FGKNTKEASFVN
-1191 KTVKFNHLANLF
+1191 VANLF
-1203 TPKTIEECIGSKKG
+1203 SAKTIDLCLAHDGNGTVGGIKNDKG
-1217 GVVPGLKEIEVDGE
+1217 DWDESGHLQRVLTISGKE
-1231 GKVLSN
+1231 LT
-1237 WGVRGHFSRIIKIN
+1237 
-1251 EEVLNLF
+1251 LF
-1258 AKLYDEDGTTAI
+1258 AKLYDENGTVPNA
-1270 QARLPALHSQQ
+1270 ARLPALHSQQ
-1281 LISVLKKLSKFPSH
+1281 LISVLEKFALHPRCLGDIKGDFVTLEMWH
-1295 LSNIQDKYFTTP
+1295 ETG
-1307 STCWN
+1307 
-1312 EVNAQK
+1312 AQK
-1318 DGTIKRDTKFI
+1318 DGTITRDNKFPI
-1329 TSCKEW
+1329 SSKQW
-1335 VISGPHFFVGTPF
+1335 ILSGPHFFVGLPI
-1348 YKTPKGVCK
+1348 YKTPRAICTEKGHYNIV
-1357 LSSDYDV
+1357 
-1364 IDLTILT
+1364 DLNLIA
-1371 DDYLPRTNYTP
+1371 DDYLPRTNYIP
-1382 SCNEI
+1382 ACNEA
-1387 EYLSRTTKIPWIEPD
+1387 EYLNRTSKVSWLEPNEISH
-1402 RNQPKLVTDYYRFV
+1402 RPVTDYYRFI
-1416 NRRMFGASSERSMIC
+1416 NREMISPSSERSLIT
-1431 AIAPPNSAHIHPVL
+1431 AILPPGISHINTCLGTSFKNTYELLSYFCMTLSLPLDYRVKSTGMGHANTTLINQLPVL
-1445 STTFQNVESL
+1445 VDETYSTDLFIRSL
-1455 IGFSGVC
+1455 GLI
-1462 SSIVVDFFLKTTGKS
+1462 
-1477 DVYESTLRSFP
+1477 
-1488 YFVSKQLAIRVLSL
+1488 SL
-1502 NCLSKDYENLWK
+1502 TKDYSDLWS
-1514 ECWTNEFKS
+1514 KS
-1523 ERWALTTPYLSNHFF
+1523 WNDNFSSVNWAKTDSRLEDSYFHKLAPR
-1538 EHLTPDW
+1538 W
-1545 QRNCALRSDFERRQA
+1545 QRNFALRTDFERRQA
-1560 LVEIDVLVAMELEI
+1560 LVEIDVLAAMTLKL

-1584 VQFPVMRQYEADTWY
+1584 VQFPVMRQNEDDTWY
-1599 DQLGR
+1599 DQIGR
-1604 IIFTSSK
+1604 IIFTCSK
-1611 GLIGVGLDRKF
+1611 GLVGVGLDRKY

-1631 IKNGVYIDRAT
+1631 IKNGVYIDKAT
-1642 GIGSEEHP
+1642 GTGSEEQP
-1650 HTEADIQ
+1650 HTEVGIQ
-1657 FGWEDIKNLKSGI
+1657 LGWEDIKNLKSGI

-1678 TMPGGPVERTIEY
+1678 TMPNGPHERTIEY
-1691 HAPFDRCNREDDY
+1691 HAPFDKCNREDDY

-1715 AEKV
+1715 NIDDGEVS

>member
-20 SVFEGDIRGVLE
+20 SVFEGDIRGVLDT
-32 SWLAQ
+32 WLAA
-37 ETKAKEHEKQ
+37 EEKAKEHERQ
-47 QRELG
+47 QKELG
-52 RKEIGYR
+52 RKIELGYR
-59 APHNRLNSY
+59 APHNQLRSY
-68 SGSYFKLLNDHKN
+68 SGSFFKLLNDHNK
-81 ERNVDR
+81 ERNVDQ

-92 RKRWQP
+92 RKRWKP
-98 VIEALGYQ
+98 IVEALGYQ
-106 FSPTSIE
+106 FSPTSIA
-113 LEAGIQ
+113 LETGLQ

-125 YQSSDNSPFLWVVEA
+125 YQSSDHSPFLWIVEA

-146 DNQDPLGLPLL
+146 DNQDPLGLQIL
-157 KNQLEKAV
+157 KNQFDKSV
-165 QNDDEE
+165 QNDEDE
-171 LKKHR
+171 LKKQR

-183 ARAGDLTWQDIIS
+183 AGDLTWQDVIS
-196 KMIFTQPEPPRWIM
+196 KMVFTQPEPPRWLM

-245 TLKATATL
+245 TLKATVAL
-253 LHKDSVMPESGQP
+253 LHKDSVMPASGQP

-287 YALRESIELLGNEAT
+287 YALRESIELLGNDAT

-315 KKAIN
+315 AKAIN

-365 LRDLEMVQLTNET
+365 LRDLEMVQLTNES

-392 FRLIHTGY
+392 FRLIHKGY
-400 DQSAQNKKNKD
+400 DQNKNRKD
-411 GLTIESEA
+411 DLTQELGA

-450 SNETLQRIIM
+450 TNETLQRIIM

-466 PSSNKGGGKG
+466 PSKSKN
-476 KGKGK
+476 K

-519 KKGTTPNDLETG
+519 KKGENPSELETG

-542 HEDEKVYVTKRE
+542 HEDEKVYTTKRE
-554 AGESKSRL
+554 AGETKKRL
-562 KVFEKGSFIY
+562 KMFEKGSFIY

-644 AEFYLIYK
+644 SEFYLIYK

-747 QAPVRVGF
+747 QAPTRIM
-755 NEKSPNEQREEH
+755 PNEQREEH

-793 EIASINSWRK
+793 EIASINKWRK
-803 EFNKSWSDDE
+803 EFNKPWLDDE

-828 QEHTNSRS
+828 QEHTDSRS
-836 EQRNITT
+836 EQRNTTT
-843 DQLPIWPNKSDA
+843 DQLPIWPNKADA

-860 MAEKDRL
+860 MTEKDSL
-867 LDKAM
+867 LEKAM

-905 RDEYLFD
+905 RWEYLFD
-912 IETLLDGYIQPEIL
+912 IETLLDGYIQPEI
-926 ESDSEGEEAGEE
+926 SDQELLDEELAEE
-938 HSEQSSTDFELTSDN
+938 PIKYQADTSFELTSDE
-953 QTNVGESFDMFGE
+953 QTSIGESFDMFGE
-966 ELDQE
+966 ELEQE
-971 TAEEVQSQYTN
+971 TAQVEEEQGQYTN
-982 IVKVKKGE
+982 IVKIKKGE
-990 LDKKLIFKYLPR
+990 LDKKLIFKHLPR
-1002 LEISDKLAQ
+1002 LEIADKLAQ

-1020 EFADIFATKQGF
+1020 EFADIFSTKQGF

-1043 VEWQEGGILGD
+1043 VSWQEGGILGD

-1070 DLRAETLE
+1070 DLRVQTLE
-1078 EYPALEQSYLMEYAE
+1078 KNPTLEQNYLTEYAE
-1093 AEGSQNFLNANCNY
+1093 AQGTQNFLNAMVNY
-1107 SELRGQKANLYKC
+1107 PDLKGMQTNLYKC
-1120 FLPQAWMITNE
+1120 FLPLAWMITNE
-1131 NGISGFLHPEGTYDD
+1131 SGTSGFLHPEGTYDD
-1146 PKGGGMRQLIYP
+1146 PKGGKLREKIYP
-1158 RLRTHYQFHNEMAL
+1158 CLKAHYQFQNELVL
-1172 FAEVH
+1172 FSDVDH
-1177 HATMFSINI
+1177 HTKFSINI
-1186 YGGVN
+1186 YGSIKDN
-1191 KTVKFNHLANLF
+1191 IEFNHIANLF
-1203 TPKTIEECIGSKKG
+1203 TPKSIEESFEHNGSG
-1217 GVVPGLKEIEVDGE
+1217 GVNGLKTL
-1231 GKVLSN
+1231 KVSAEHKVSST
-1237 WGVRGHFSRIIKIN
+1237 WDTKGHLSRILKIDKKI
-1251 EEVLNLF
+1251 LGLF
-1258 AKLYDEDGTTAI
+1258 ASLYDTEGTYSNA
-1270 QARLPALHSQQ
+1270 ARLPAIHSQQ
-1281 LISVLKKLSKFPSH
+1281 LISVLEKFDAFGRKLSELKNSYISLEMWH
-1295 LSNIQDKYFTTP
+1295 ETG
-1307 STCWN
+1307 
-1312 EVNAQK
+1312 AQK
-1318 DGTIKRDTKFI
+1318 DGTVIRETKFPKSNNQLI
-1329 TSCKEW
+1329 L
-1335 VISGPHFFVGTPF
+1335 SGPHFFVGSGF
-1348 YKTPKGVCK
+1348 YKTPRNICK
-1357 LSSDYDV
+1357 INADYDV
-1364 IDLTILT
+1364 LDLSYIP
-1371 DDYLPRTNYTP
+1371 DDYLPRTNYSP
-1382 SCNEI
+1382 SCEPE
-1387 EYLSRTTKIPWIEPD
+1387 EYQSRTTKVPWLEP
-1402 RNQPKLVTDYYRFV
+1402 NETHYQPVTKYYRAAYRAMIGSDLERTMV
-1416 NRRMFGASSERSMIC
+1416 GAIIPKDC
-1431 AIAPPNSAHIHPVL
+1431 GHINGVQTTVFKNESLLL
-1445 STTFQNVESL
+1445 STVIFGNSL
-1455 IGFSGVC
+1455 IA
-1462 SSIVVDFFLKTTGKS
+1462 DFFIKS
-1477 DVYESTLRSFP
+1477 MGRSNLHGSWQNFP
-1488 YFVSKQLAIRVLSL
+1488 TFDLTAEIISRGLSL
-1502 NCLSKDYENLWK
+1502 HCLTNSYSELWK
-1514 ECWTNEFKS
+1514 DNWNENIEDEK
-1523 ERWALTTPYLSNHFF
+1523 WAKIDPRLSNNFF
-1538 EHLTPDW
+1538 RSLKSSW
-1545 QRNCALRSDFERRQA
+1545 QRNSALRLDYERRQA
-1560 LVEIDVLVAMELEI
+1560 LVELDVIFAILLGL

-1599 DQLGR
+1599 DQVGR
-1604 IIFTSSK
+1604 IVFTSSK

-1631 IKNGVYIDRAT
+1631 IKNGVYIDKAT
-1642 GIGSEEHP
+1642 GIGSEEQP
-1650 HTEADIQ
+1650 QTEAGIQ

-1678 TMPGGPVERTIEY
+1678 TMPNGPHERTIEY
-1691 HAPFDRCNREDDY
+1691 HAPFDKCNREDDY

-1715 AEKV
+1715 NKEI

>member
-1 MKLFG
+1 MKLLG

-20 SVFEGDIRGVLE
+20 SVFEGDIRGVLDT
-32 SWLAQ
+32 WLAA
-37 ETKAKEHEKQ
+37 EEKAKEHESQ

-52 RKEIGYR
+52 RKVELGYR
-59 APHNRLNSY
+59 APHNQLRSY
-68 SGSYFKLLNDHKN
+68 SGSFFKLLNDHNK
-81 ERNVDR
+81 ERNVDQ
-87 RLTDQ
+87 RLSDQ

-98 VIEALGYQ
+98 IVEALGYQ
-106 FSPTSIE
+106 FSPTSIA
-113 LEAGIQ
+113 LETGLQ

-125 YQSSDNSPFLWVVEA
+125 YQSSDHSPFLWIVEA

-146 DNQDPLGLPLL
+146 DNQDPLGLPIL
-157 KNQLEKAV
+157 KNQFDQAV
-165 QNDDEE
+165 QNDEDE
-171 LKKHR
+171 LKKQR

-183 ARAGDLTWQDIIS
+183 SGDLTWQDIIS
-196 KMIFTQPEPPRWIM
+196 KMVFTQPEPPRWLM

-245 TLKATATL
+245 TLKATVAL
-253 LHKDSVMPESGQP
+253 LHKDSVMPASGQP

-302 QYLISKGTANYTG
+302 QYLINKGTANYTG
-315 KKAIN
+315 AKAIN

-392 FRLIHTGY
+392 FRLIHKGY
-400 DQSAQNKKNKD
+400 DQNKNRKD
-411 GLTIESEA
+411 GLTQEIGE

-450 SNETLQRIIM
+450 SNQTLQRIIM
-460 LMSLSR
+460 LMSLSK
-466 PSSNKGGGKG
+466 PSKSKN
-476 KGKGK
+476 K

-519 KKGTTPNDLETG
+519 KKGENPSELETG

-542 HEDEKVYVTKRE
+542 HEDEKVYTSKRE
-554 AGESKSRL
+554 AGETKRRL
-562 KVFEKGSFIY
+562 KMFDKGSFIY

-601 ELFKEKIEPLKTAK
+601 ELFKEKIEPLKTA
-615 AKADAIINLT
+615 AEKADAIISLT

-644 AEFYLIYK
+644 SEFYLIYK

-728 VFPAHQLEYKSL
+728 VFPAHQLEYKSQ

-747 QAPVRVGF
+747 QAPTRIM
-755 NEKSPNEQREEH
+755 PNEQREEH

-793 EIASINSWRK
+793 EIGSINKWRK
-803 EFNKSWSDDE
+803 EFNKPWLDDE
-813 KSQLQRISKKIDDLW
+813 KSQLQRISKKIDGLW

-836 EQRNITT
+836 EQRNKTT
-843 DQLPIWPNKSDA
+843 DQLPIWPNKADA
-855 LAISN
+855 FSISN
-860 MAEKDRL
+860 MTEKDRL

-912 IETLLDGYIQPEIL
+912 IETLLDGYIQPEIFEQEL
-926 ESDSEGEEAGEE
+926 LDEEIADELIK
-938 HSEQSSTDFELTSDN
+938 EQADTSFELAPDN
-953 QTNVGESFDMFGE
+953 QTLLGESFDMFGE
-966 ELDQE
+966 ELAQE
-971 TAEEVQSQYTN
+971 TEQVEEAQSQYTSILTAKGTLN
-982 IVKVKKGE
+982 KKV
-990 LDKKLIFKYLPR
+990 IFKHLPR
-1002 LEISDKLAQ
+1002 LEIADKLAQ

-1020 EFADIFATKQGF
+1020 EFSDVFAKNQGF

-1043 VEWQEGGILGD
+1043 INWQEGGILGD
-1054 ANPKFIID
+1054 VNPKFIID
-1062 KLSASKMN
+1062 KFSASKMN
-1070 DLRAETLE
+1070 ELRFEVLAKH
-1078 EYPALEQSYLMEYAE
+1078 PALEQSYLLEYAE
-1093 AEGSQNFLNANCNY
+1093 AEGTQNFLNGVVNY
-1107 SELRGQKANLYKC
+1107 PMLKGIQTNLYKC
-1120 FLPQAWMITNE
+1120 FLPQAWMITNPT
-1131 NGISGFLHPEGTYDD
+1131 GTSAYIHPEGVYDD
-1146 PKGGGMRQLIYP
+1146 PNGGRFRENIYS
-1158 RLRTHYQFHNEMAL
+1158 RLRAHFQFQNQKML
-1172 FAEVH
+1172 FPIGH
-1177 HATMFSINI
+1177 RNKFSLNVF
-1186 YGGVN
+1186 G
-1191 KTVKFNHLANLF
+1191 
-1203 TPKTIEECIGSKKG
+1203 KK
-1217 GVVPGLKEIEVDGE
+1217 KEISF
-1231 GKVLSN
+1231 KSI
-1237 WGVRGHFSRIIKIN
+1237 S
-1251 EEVLNLF
+1251 NLF
-1258 AKLYDEDGTTAI
+1258 AAKTIDLCLSHNGEGLVGGIKNDEGEWDESGHKYRTLDIGKKELLLFSEVYDEIGTPASE
-1270 QARLPALHSQQ
+1270 ARLPALHSRQMT
-1281 LISVLKKLSKFPSH
+1281 SVLAKF
-1295 LSNIQDKYFTTP
+1295 SNFHEHFSDIENDYI
-1307 STCWN
+1307 STEMWH
-1312 EVNAQK
+1312 ETNAQSE
-1318 DGTIKRDTKFI
+1318 GIIKRNTIFPK
-1329 TSCKEW
+1329 SEKEL
-1335 VISGPHFFVGTPF
+1335 VLSGPHFFVGNPL
-1348 YKTPKGVCK
+1348 YKTPRAICTEKGH
-1357 LSSDYDV
+1357 YDV
-1364 IDLTILT
+1364 IDLLVLPIN
-1371 DDYLPRTNYTP
+1371 YLPRTNYTLA
-1382 SCNEI
+1382 CDETEFIN
-1387 EYLSRTTKIPWIEPD
+1387 KIAKVPWSKTSEFNSNSVI
-1402 RNQPKLVTDYYRFV
+1402 NYYRLVARKMLPNANERTLFPTIMPKGV
-1416 NRRMFGASSERSMIC
+1416 THIFGCVSFTFKNFTDLLSATIISVSI
-1431 AIAPPNSAHIHPVL
+1431 IADFFIKS
-1445 STTFQNVESL
+1445 
-1455 IGFSGVC
+1455 SGVGNLGTSQFKSLPRINNNQAVTRVAVLHSLSESYNEFWC
-1462 SSIVVDFFLKTTGKS
+1462 KAYNESFNQDSWAKVDDRLRVDFFANLTS
-1477 DVYESTLRSFP
+1477 SF
-1488 YFVSKQLAIRVLSL
+1488 
-1502 NCLSKDYENLWK
+1502 SKDVG
-1514 ECWTNEFKS
+1514 
-1523 ERWALTTPYLSNHFF
+1523 
-1538 EHLTPDW
+1538 
-1545 QRNCALRSDFERRQA
+1545 LRSDFERRQA
-1560 LVEIDVLVAMELEI
+1560 LIEIDVLVGIEIGLTLDEL
-1574 TLEELQTIYR
+1574 LTIYR
-1584 VQFPVMRQYEADTWY
+1584 VQFPVMRQNEADTWY
-1599 DQLGR
+1599 DQIGR
-1604 IIFTSSK
+1604 IVFTCSK
-1611 GLIGVGLDRKF
+1611 GLTGVGLDRKF

-1631 IKNGVYIDRAT
+1631 IKNGVYIDKTT
-1642 GIGSEEHP
+1642 GTGSEEQP

-1657 FGWEDIKNLKSGI
+1657 LGWEDIKNLKSGI

-1678 TMPGGPVERTIEY
+1678 TIPNGPHERTIEY
-1691 HAPFDRCNREDDY
+1691 IAPFDKCNREDDY

-1715 AEKV
+1715 SEGE

>member
-20 SVFEGDIRGVLE
+20 SVFEGDIRGVLDT
-32 SWLAQ
+32 WLSA
-37 ETKAKEHEKQ
+37 EEKAKQHENQ

-52 RKEIGYR
+52 RKIELGYR
-59 APHNRLNSY
+59 APHNQLRSY
-68 SGSYFKLLNDHKN
+68 SGSFFKLLNDHNK
-81 ERNVDR
+81 ERNVDQ

-92 RKRWQP
+92 RKRWKP
-98 VIEALGYQ
+98 IVEALGYQ
-106 FSPTSIE
+106 FSPSYIT
-113 LEAGIQ
+113 LETGLQ

-125 YQSSDNSPFLWVVEA
+125 YQSSDNSPFLWIVEA

-146 DNQDPLGLPLL
+146 DNQDPLGLPIL
-157 KNQLEKAV
+157 KNQFSKSV
-165 QNDDEE
+165 QNDEDE
-171 LKKHR
+171 LKKQR

-183 ARAGDLTWQDIIS
+183 AGDLTWQDVIS
-196 KMIFTQPEPPRWIM
+196 KMVFTQPEPPRWLM

-245 TLKATATL
+245 TLKATVAL
-253 LHKDSVMPESGQP
+253 LHKDSVMPASGQP

-315 KKAIN
+315 AKAIN

-392 FRLIHTGY
+392 FRLIHKGY
-400 DQSAQNKKNKD
+400 DQNKNRKD
-411 GLTIESEA
+411 GLTQEIGA

-450 SNETLQRIIM
+450 TNETLQRIIM

-466 PSSNKGGGKG
+466 PSKSKN
-476 KGKGK
+476 K

-519 KKGTTPNDLETG
+519 KKGENPSELETG

-542 HEDEKVYVTKRE
+542 HEDEKVYTTKRE
-554 AGESKSRL
+554 AGETKKRL
-562 KVFEKGSFIY
+562 KMFDKGSFIY

-601 ELFKEKIEPLKTAK
+601 ELFKEKIDPLKTAA

-644 AEFYLIYK
+644 SEFYLIYK

-728 VFPAHQLEYKSL
+728 VFPAHQLEYKSQ

-747 QAPVRVGF
+747 QAPVRVM
-755 NEKSPNEQREEH
+755 PNEQREEH

-793 EIASINSWRK
+793 EIASINKWRK
-803 EFNKSWSDDE
+803 EFNKPWLDEE

-836 EQRNITT
+836 EQRNKTT
-843 DQLPIWPNKSDA
+843 DKLPIWPNKADA
-855 LAISN
+855 LSISN
-860 MAEKDRL
+860 MSEKDRL
-867 LDKAM
+867 LEKAM

-905 RDEYLFD
+905 RWEYLFD
-912 IETLLDGYIQPEIL
+912 IETLLDGYIQPEVL
-926 ESDSEGEEAGEE
+926 DEEITEE
-938 HSEQSSTDFELTSDN
+938 PIKERADTNFELAPDN
-953 QTNVGESFDMFGE
+953 QTLLGESFDMFGE
-966 ELDQE
+966 ELEQE
-971 TAEEVQSQYTN
+971 TAQVEEEQSQYTSILTAKGTLN
-982 IVKVKKGE
+982 KKV
-990 LDKKLIFKYLPR
+990 IFKHLPR
-1002 LEISDKLAQ
+1002 LEIADKLAQ

-1020 EFADIFATKQGF
+1020 EFADVFSTNQGF

-1043 VEWQEGGILGD
+1043 VEWQEGGILGEI
-1054 ANPKFIID
+1054 NPKFIID
-1062 KLSASKMN
+1062 KLSASKLN
-1070 DLRAETLE
+1070 ELRAETFEKYPILE
-1078 EYPALEQSYLMEYAE
+1078 KIYLAEYSEAL
-1093 AEGSQNFLNANCNY
+1093 GTQNFLNADCNY
-1107 SELRGQKANLYKC
+1107 TELRGQKANLYKC
-1120 FLPQAWMITNE
+1120 FLPQAWMVTNDS
-1131 NGISGFLHPEGTYDD
+1131 GVSGFLHPEGIYDD
-1146 PKGGGMRQLIYP
+1146 PNGGELRVKIYHK
-1158 RLRTHYQFHNEMAL
+1158 LLCHYQFQNQLLL
-1172 FAEVH
+1172 FTDVH
-1177 HATMFSINI
+1177 DRTRYSINV
-1186 YGGVN
+1186 YGN
-1191 KTVKFNHLANLF
+1191 YNSKIDFLTIANLF
-1203 TPKTIEECIGSKKG
+1203 HPKTIDDSFTHTGNEKT
-1217 GVVPGLKEIEVDGE
+1217 PGLKDKAGNWD
-1231 GKVLSN
+1231 LSPHKN
-1237 WGVRGHFSRIIKIN
+1237 RIIRIN
-1251 EEVLNLF
+1251 E
-1258 AKLYDEDGTTAI
+1258 D
-1270 QARLPALHSQQ
+1270 ALKIYSDFFGNNEHMHSQLLPVHSQ
-1281 LISVLKKLSKFPSH
+1281 EIAQVLKKINLVPRKVSSLGDKFFSA
-1295 LSNIQDKYFTTP
+1295 S
-1307 STCWN
+1307 CWN
-1312 EVNAQK
+1312 ESIAQN
-1318 DGTIKRDTKFI
+1318 DGFINRQTQFTNEVYKR
-1329 TSCKEW
+1329 
-1335 VISGPHFFVGTPF
+1335 VISGPHFHNFNPLF
-1348 YKTPKGVCK
+1348 KTPRRECK
-1357 LSSDYDV
+1357 LNSDYDV
-1364 IDLTILT
+1364 INLNFIDSN
-1371 DDYLPRTNYTP
+1371 YSQRTNYIIAKDEFQI
-1382 SCNEI
+1382 NEALAHQNPLKWSSFVSADYRI
-1387 EYLSRTTKIPWIEPD
+1387 AIRAMLNASNERTLIGALIP
-1402 RNQPKLVTDYYRFV
+1402 PKVTHTNGVRSYSFEND
-1416 NRRMFGASSERSMIC
+1416 NDLILFGAL
-1431 AIAPPNSAHIHPVL
+1431 V
-1445 STTFQNVESL
+1445 
-1455 IGFSGVC
+1455 
-1462 SSIVVDFFLKTTGKS
+1462 SSIPFDFLCKTTGKTNLHQLLN
-1477 DVYESTLRSFP
+1477 DFP
-1488 YFVSKQLAIRVLSL
+1488 LPKINNEFLKEIKIRYLLL
-1502 NCLSKDYENLWK
+1502 NCLTSDYSNIWEKHFDYDFINASWAKVDKRLVSLSYGHLEKKWK
-1514 ECWTNEFKS
+1514 QHFPLKS
-1523 ERWALTTPYLSNHFF
+1523 EFN
-1538 EHLTPDW
+1538 
-1545 QRNCALRSDFERRQA
+1545 RRQA
-1560 LVEIDVLVAMELEI
+1560 SIEIDVLIAMILGLDLSEL
-1574 TLEELQTIYR
+1574 LTIYN
-1584 VQFPVMRQYEADTWY
+1584 VQFPILQQYDSNTY
-1599 DQLGR
+1599 YCLNGY
-1604 IIFTSSK
+1604 IIFTVNKSLS
-1611 GLIGVGLDRKF
+1611 GIGLDRKF

-1631 IKNGVYIDRAT
+1631 IQNGVYIDKAT
-1642 GIGSEEHP
+1642 GTGSEEQP
-1650 HTEADIQ
+1650 QTEAGIQ
-1657 FGWEDIKNLKSGI
+1657 LGWEDIKNLKSGV

-1678 TMPGGPVERTIEY
+1678 TMPNGPHERTIEY
-1691 HAPFDRCNREDDY
+1691 HAPFDKCNREDDY
-1704 NTVWAEFERRF
+1704 NIVWAEFERRF
-1715 AEKV
+1715 SEKEIQG